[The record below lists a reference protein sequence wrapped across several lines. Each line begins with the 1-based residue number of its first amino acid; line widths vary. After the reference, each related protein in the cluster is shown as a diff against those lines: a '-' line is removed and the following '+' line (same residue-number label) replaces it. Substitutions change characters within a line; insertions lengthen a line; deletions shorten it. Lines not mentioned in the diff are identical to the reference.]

1 MMEHLWYK
9 SYPAGMARTIDPN
22 EYSSLNAMFDEAFKK
37 HASRNYAVCMDK
49 FLSFKELDA
58 LSAKVGAWLQSRG
71 LKPGARVAI
80 MMPNVLQY
88 PVAMAGVLRGGFV
101 VVNVNPL
108 YTPREL
114 EHQLKDSGAEAI
126 IILENFATTL
136 EQVIPNTQIKH
147 VMLAS
152 MGDLLGFVKG
162 MIVNTVVRH
171 VKKMVPAFTL
181 SAPGVQVTRFNAA
194 LADAERMTLKPV
206 QVKHEDV
213 AFLQYTGG
221 TTGVSKG
228 AVLTHRNV
236 ISAMLQAEAM
246 MAPAVNLGSKVEQL
260 NVITALPL
268 YHIYALAACGLLA
281 MRMGWLI
288 TLIPNPRDIPGFVKE
303 LAKRPFHIFPGLNTL
318 FNALANNADFQ
329 RLDFSQL
336 KLTQAGGMATQ
347 EAVAKKWQGVTGA
360 TVIEGWGMSETV
372 AIGTNNITT
381 NKTFTGTI
389 GVPLSSVEIVIRDDD
404 NKSMPTGEAGEMCI
418 KGPNVMSGYWQRPD
432 ETAKNFTPDGYF
444 KTGDIGFISP
454 EGLIKIIDRKKD
466 MVLVSGFNV
475 YPNEIEGVVSGMP
488 GVLECAV
495 IGVPDQHSGE
505 AVKLFVVRKDPT
517 LTEDAVKRFC
527 NDNLTGYKRPKYVE
541 FRDDLPKSNVGKVLR
556 KELRG

>member
-1 MMEHLWYK
+1 MEHLWYK
-9 SYPAGMARTIDPN
+9 SYPPGMAHTINPN
-22 EYSSLNAMFDEAFKK
+22 TYSSLIALFDEAFRK
-37 HASRNYAVCMDK
+37 HGDKNYAVCMDK
-49 FLSFKELDA
+49 FMTFRELDA
-58 LSAKVGAWLQSRG
+58 LSAKIGAWLQSRG
-71 LKPGARVAI
+71 LKPGARVAL
-80 MMPNVLQY
+80 MLPNVLQF
-88 PVAMAGVLRGGFV
+88 PVAMAGILRGGYV

-136 EQVIPNTQIKH
+136 EQVLPNTQVKH

-152 MGDLLGFVKG
+152 MGDLLGLVKG
-162 MIVNTVVRH
+162 LIVNTVVRH

-181 SAPGVQVTRFNAA
+181 SAPGVQITRFNAA
-194 LADAERMTLKPV
+194 LSEAERMTLKPA
-206 QVKHEDV
+206 QASGDDV

-236 ISAMLQAEAM
+236 VAAMLQAESS
-246 MAPAVNLGSKVEQL
+246 MAPALNSEGKVEQF

-268 YHIYALAACGLLA
+268 YHIYALTACGLLS
-281 MRMGWLI
+281 MRMGNLI

-303 LAKRPFHIFPGLNTL
+303 LAKRPFHVFPGLNTL

-347 EAVAKKWQGVTGA
+347 EAVAKKWQGVTGKA
-360 TVIEGWGMSETV
+360 VVEGWGMSETC
-372 AIGTNNITT
+372 ALGTNNIT
-381 NKTFTGTI
+381 NSKAFTGTI
-389 GVPLSSVEIVIRDDD
+389 GVPLSSIDIAIRDDD
-404 NKSMPTGEAGEMCI
+404 NKPMNTGEPGEICI
-418 KGPNVMSGYWQRPD
+418 KGPNVMTGYWQRPD
-432 ETAKNFTPDGYF
+432 ENEKNFTTDGYF
-444 KTGDIGFISP
+444 KTGDIGFINTD
-454 EGLIKIIDRKKD
+454 GFVKIIDRKKD

-475 YPNEIEGVVSGMP
+475 YPNEIEGVVANMP

-556 KELRG
+556 KELRN

>member
-1 MMEHLWYK
+1 MEHLWYK
-9 SYPAGMARTIDPN
+9 SYPQGMPREINPD
-22 EYSSLNAMFDEAFKK
+22 EYPSLNAMFDEAFKK
-37 HASRNYAVCMDK
+37 YADRNYAVCMDK
-49 FLSFKELDA
+49 FMTFKELDA

-71 LKPGARVAI
+71 LKHGARVAI
-80 MMPNVLQY
+80 MMPNILQY
-88 PVAMAGVLRGGFV
+88 PAVMAGVLRAGYV

-126 IILENFATTL
+126 VILENFATTL
-136 EQVIPNTQIKH
+136 EQVLAKTQVKH
-147 VMLAS
+147 VLLAS

-171 VKKMVPAFTL
+171 VKKMVPAYTL

-194 LADAERMTLKPV
+194 MADAERMSLKAA
-206 QVKHEDV
+206 QAKSEDI

-228 AVLTHRNV
+228 AILTHRN
-236 ISAMLQAEAM
+236 IIAAMLQAEGT
-246 MAPAVNLGSKVEQL
+246 MAPALNAEPKVAQT

-268 YHIYALAACGLLA
+268 YHIYALVACGLLC
-281 MRMGWLI
+281 MRMGNLI

-303 LAKRPFHIFPGLNTL
+303 LAKRPFHVFPGLNTL

-347 EAVAKKWQGVTGA
+347 EAVAKKWQGVTGVA
-360 TVIEGWGMSETV
+360 VVEGWGMSETC
-372 AIGTNNITT
+372 AIGTNNIT
-381 NKTFTGTI
+381 NSKAFTGTI
-389 GVPLSSVEIVIRDDD
+389 GVPLSSVDVAIRDDD
-404 NKSMPTGEAGEMCI
+404 NKPVPTGEPGEICI
-418 KGPNVMSGYWQRPD
+418 KGPNVMRGYWQRPD
-432 ETAKNFTPDGYF
+432 EDAKNFTTDGYF
-444 KTGDIGFISP
+444 KTGDIGFINTD
-454 EGLIKIIDRKKD
+454 GFVKIIDRKKD

-475 YPNEIEGVVSGMP
+475 YPNEIEGVVANMP

-517 LTEDAVKRFC
+517 LTEEAVKRFC
-527 NDNLTGYKRPKYVE
+527 NENLTGYKRPKYVE

>member
-1 MMEHLWYK
+1 MEHLWYK
-9 SYPAGMARTIDPN
+9 SYPPGMAHTINPDT
-22 EYSSLNAMFDEAFKK
+22 YSSINALFDEAFRK
-37 HASRNYAVCMDK
+37 HANKNYAVCMDK
-49 FLSFKELDA
+49 FMTFRELDV

-71 LKPGARVAI
+71 LKAGARVAI
-80 MMPNVLQY
+80 MLPNVLQY

-136 EQVIPNTQIKH
+136 EQVLPHTQIKH

-152 MGDLLGFVKG
+152 MGDLLGVVKG
-162 MIVNTVVRH
+162 LVVNTVVRH

-181 SAPGVQVTRFNAA
+181 SAPGVQITRFNAA
-194 LADAERMTLKPV
+194 LAEADRMTLKAA
-206 QVKHEDV
+206 QVSGDDV

-236 ISAMLQAEAM
+236 VAAMLQAESS
-246 MAPAVNLGSKVEQL
+246 MAPALNSEPKVEQS
-260 NVITALPL
+260 NIITALPL
-268 YHIYALAACGLLA
+268 YHIYALTACGLLS
-281 MRMGWLI
+281 MRMGNLI

-303 LAKRPFHIFPGLNTL
+303 LAKRPFHVFPGLNTL

-347 EAVAKKWQGVTGA
+347 EAVAKKWQGVTGKA
-360 TVIEGWGMSETV
+360 VVEGWGMSETC
-372 AIGTNNITT
+372 ALGTNNIT
-381 NKTFTGTI
+381 NSKAFTGTI
-389 GVPLSSVEIVIRDDD
+389 GVPLSSIDIAIRDDD
-404 NKSMPTGEAGEMCI
+404 NKPMNTGEPGEICI
-418 KGPNVMSGYWQRPD
+418 KGPNVMTGYWQRPD
-432 ETAKNFTPDGYF
+432 ENEKNFTTDGYF
-444 KTGDIGFISP
+444 KTGDIGFINTD
-454 EGLIKIIDRKKD
+454 GFVKIIDRKKD

-475 YPNEIEGVVSGMP
+475 YPNEIEGVVANMP

-556 KELRG
+556 KELRN

>member
-1 MMEHLWYK
+1 MMDHLWYK
-9 SYPAGMARTIDPN
+9 SYPAGMAHEINPG
-22 EYSSLNAMFDEAFKK
+22 EYASLNALFDEAFRKY
-37 HASRNYAVCMDK
+37 ATRNYAVCMDK
-49 FLSFKELDA
+49 FMSFRELDTN
-58 LSAKVGAWLQSRG
+58 SAKIGAWLQSRG

-80 MMPNVLQY
+80 MLPNILQY
-88 PVAMAGVLRGGFV
+88 PCAMAGVLRGGFV

-126 IILENFATTL
+126 IVLENFATTL
-136 EQVIPNTQIKH
+136 EQVLSKTQVKH

-152 MGDLLGFVKG
+152 MGDLLGLVKG
-162 MIVNTVVRH
+162 LIVNTVVRH

-181 SAPGVQVTRFNAA
+181 SAPGVQITRFNAA
-194 LADAERMTLKPV
+194 MAEAERMTLKPS
-206 QVKHEDV
+206 QVKPEDV

-236 ISAMLQAEAM
+236 IAAMLQAEASM
-246 MAPAVNLGSKVEQL
+246 VPALNAEPKVPQL
-260 NVITALPL
+260 NFITALPL
-268 YHIYALAACGLLA
+268 YHIYALTVGLLC
-281 MRMGWLI
+281 MRMGNLV

-303 LAKRPFHIFPGLNTL
+303 LAKRPFHVFPALNTL

-336 KLTQAGGMATQ
+336 KISQAGGMATQ
-347 EAVAKKWQGVTGA
+347 EAVAKKWQSITGSA
-360 TVIEGWGMSETV
+360 VIEGWGMSETC
-372 AIGTNNITT
+372 AIGTNNITVG
-381 NKTFTGTI
+381 KAFTGTI
-389 GVPLSSVEIVIRDDD
+389 GVPLSSVDIVIRDDD
-404 NKSMPTGEAGEMCI
+404 NKPMPTAEAGEICI

-432 ETAKNFTPDGYF
+432 ETEKNFTPDGYF
-444 KTGDIGFISP
+444 KTGDIGFINA
-454 EGLIKIIDRKKD
+454 EGFVKIIDRKKD

-475 YPNEIEGVVSGMP
+475 YPNEIEGVVANMP

-517 LTEDAVKRFC
+517 LTEDAVKRYC
-527 NDNLTGYKRPKYVE
+527 NENLTGYKRPKYVE

-556 KELRG
+556 KELRA